1 MTKIY
6 VQYQTQHR
14 YWRPY
19 GTFNTELSAYK
30 IAIARAK
37 ATRRRFR
44 LVDKDKRLLDL
55 VDP

>member
-1 MTKIY
+1 MKIY
-6 VQYQTQHR
+6 VQYQDIFFK
-14 YWRPY
+14 WRSF

-30 IAIARAK
+30 IATARAK

-55 VDP
+55 VEP